1 MSKKL
6 VRSRNLLKE
15 ELEEAQERL
24 LSYVRRVGRYVQVEK
39 QLKTCEEIPSR
50 AVEKNLQLIARIRKG
65 TLSAMD

>member
-65 TLSAMD
+65 TLPAMD